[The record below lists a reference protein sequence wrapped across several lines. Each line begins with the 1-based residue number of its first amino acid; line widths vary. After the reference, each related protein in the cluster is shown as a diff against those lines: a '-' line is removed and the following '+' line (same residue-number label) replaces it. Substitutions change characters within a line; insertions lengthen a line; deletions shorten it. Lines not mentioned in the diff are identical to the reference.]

1 MRNTLTPC
9 ELVHEQSFSSRP
21 DVVIAK
27 ATTSLSIDM
36 PRASSNLNVST
47 EQPIKEEPKSKE
59 VKKKSKKKPD
69 TEAMR
74 RFKKVAR
81 FLVQNLG
88 MICLTILYCCGGAY
102 LFGILEGQ
110 TFVQTCQSAQSNSI
124 QLIQSYTLEIYNY
137 LSYNVTFDP
146 VLATVANATLLDGP
160 DVYNQVIYDY
170 LVKLENEFYS
180 NTYYGQDCQATNKWT
195 FISALLWTIT
205 VVTSIGNSLILIY

>member
-1 MRNTLTPC
+1 MAARNTLTPC
-9 ELVHEQSFSSRP
+9 ELIEDESFSSRA
-21 DVVIAK
+21 DLVVDRN
-27 ATTSLSIDM
+27 TTSLSIDK
-36 PRASSNLNVST
+36 PHVPSNLDVST
-47 EQPIKEEPKSKE
+47 EPIKGEQKLKEE
-59 VKKKSKKKPD
+59 KKKSKKKPD
-69 TEAMR
+69 TEAMK

-110 TFVQTCQSAQSNSI
+110 TFVQTCQSAESNSI

-146 VLATVANATLLDGP
+146 LLPTGNNATLLDGP
-160 DVYNQVIYDY
+160 DVYNKVIYDY
-170 LVKLENEFYS
+170 LVQLENEFYS

-205 VVTSIGNSLILIY
+205 VVTSIGNSFFF